1 MTMLWVLFMALLL
14 VTILVLVLP
23 FLRSNREEP
32 PARADYDMVV
42 YRSQLQEI
50 DSEIERGLLTTA
62 EADAAR
68 AEVHRRMLDAEDA
81 ELGRSAASNS
91 RRSFRLAAVIGVAA
105 ILPLG
110 ATAMYGML
118 GSPNLPGK
126 PYAWRTTHDP
136 EFVSASSAQSL
147 ERLLQD
153 SPTAAGFKKLAGMYF
168 EARDFEKAAEADRR
182 AIAMGASDPAT
193 WSEFGESVVMANGGA
208 VVPEAMMAF
217 TNALTADRKNVRAR
231 FYIGLAES
239 QIGNLKQAVAVWRD
253 LEKDADPNEA
263 WRPLV
268 DANIQNVAKQG
279 GFDAASVPPQAPSV
293 EALNVALKAM
303 TSAMRIHNDVSGAP
317 AAPAAAPPSATA
329 NDQQT
334 MVRAMVE
341 RFAAKVEA
349 NPNDAAGW
357 QKLVRYYVV
366 LGEQEKARKAAERAV
381 KLKPD
386 DPENVQ
392 ALYVIG
398 QAEAQAGRPGQA
410 KTVWSKAL
418 KLASDGDPLKPEIR
432 NALAG
437 LGTR

>member
-341 RFAAKVEA
+341 CFAAKVEA